1 MIVGWRRV
9 IGHLLT
15 VETRPHERA
24 PTTVIRRI
32 GDDDG
37 RGPIHGDERLHGFE
51 RAEVIVVG
59 EDELVGLRAHQIREG
74 TPTEIGAV
82 MTVTPEQQADAAAT
96 GTIPAEVW
104 AAAEATWRA
113 VTSRPELV
121 RARFELYLHAG
132 RNPGLQAAIRRGR
145 ERFIDATAA
154 SLPSANPR
162 AGAQMVLA
170 LATGMMLHH
179 ISAPDPELDRL
190 APTLLLATS
199 AAALT
204 FPLSPPPGA

>member
-74 TPTEIGAV
+74 TPEPAGGV
-82 MTVTPEQQADAAAT
+82 RRLADAA
-96 GTIPAEVW
+96 GRGPSERPPKEV
-104 AAAEATWRA
+104 
-113 VTSRPELV
+113 V
-121 RARFELYLHAG
+121 
-132 RNPGLQAAIRRGR
+132 
-145 ERFIDATAA
+145 D
-154 SLPSANPR
+154 
-162 AGAQMVLA
+162 
-170 LATGMMLHH
+170 
-179 ISAPDPELDRL
+179 
-190 APTLLLATS
+190 
-199 AAALT
+199 
-204 FPLSPPPGA
+204 